1 MRAPVLHHRR
11 PRAGARA
18 YGPLPSRIDRTGT
31 LSRYARPSVLLQQTD
46 AASGFRYHRADGYCL
61 EVSGEDVVITPAA
74 GVKLQCRER

>member
-1 MRAPVLHHRR
+1 
-11 PRAGARA
+11 
-18 YGPLPSRIDRTGT
+18 
-31 LSRYARPSVLLQQTD
+31 VLLQQTD